1 MALKI
6 ETSFKILNKMIL
18 LYRVI
23 SSDEERAFLQE
34 KIVTLIQNERNLE
47 DSLQKQTNQY
57 IHKFDEQQRQID
69 ELTKSKE
76 VFFLNFFS
84 KF

>member
-76 VFFLNFFS
+76 VFF
-84 KF
+84 